1 MTYTEDQKHFLEGHR
16 WGVLATGRADG
27 SPQQAMVGYTL
38 DDEGRVLVLTQAFT
52 AKWRNAM
59 RRPRVSLTVPDDRVH
74 VVIYGIAEGIET
86 DPERAELSADVLA
99 VVRSL
104 SAPIRPRSSA
114 GWTRTSVRSCGS
126 LPRRCCCTSEGLLD
140 LADELFVEVEEPAQ
154 EADREA

>member
-1 MTYTEDQKHFLEGHR
+1 MTYTEDQRHFLESHR

-59 RRPRVSLTVPDDRVH
+59 RRPRVSFTVADDRVH
-74 VVIYGIAEGIET
+74 VVIYGIAEGIEA

-99 VVRSL
+99 VVRG
-104 SAPIRPRSSA
+104 AERPDPASIV
-114 GWTRTSVRSCGS
+114 GWLDENQRTILRITPEKV
-126 LPRRCCCTSEGLLD
+126 LLH
-140 LADELFVEVEEPAQ
+140 E
-154 EADREA
+154 